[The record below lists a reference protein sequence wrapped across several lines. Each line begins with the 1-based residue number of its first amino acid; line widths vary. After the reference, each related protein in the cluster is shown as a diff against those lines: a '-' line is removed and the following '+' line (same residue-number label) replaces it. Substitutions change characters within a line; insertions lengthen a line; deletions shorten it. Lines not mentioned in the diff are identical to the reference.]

1 MAVITISR
9 QYGSG
14 GDEIAARV
22 CDMLGYRYFDRR
34 IMANMA
40 SEFGLSADSIVDFS
54 EDMYEVR
61 SFLDRL
67 RGPRVVAQTRAW
79 REEPG
84 GRRVP
89 EVQDLDED
97 LVIRL
102 VQGTI
107 QAVYEDDNIVI
118 LGRGGQAILKDMPG
132 VLHVRI
138 EAPPDDR
145 AQRIQDQEEASPQV
159 AQRTIAERDRAATAY
174 LKRFY
179 DIDWSDPVYY
189 HMVIN
194 TGKLDIEAVAHLI
207 VNALS
212 YLPAVESPDE
222 EEERAGDE

>member
-34 IMANMA
+34 IMTNMA

-54 EDMYEVR
+54 EEMYEVR

-97 LVIRL
+97 LAIRL
-102 VQGTI
+102 VQSTI

-159 AQRTIAERDRAATAY
+159 AQRTIAERDRAAAAY

-179 DIDWSDPVYY
+179 DIDWSDPVHY

-194 TGKLDIEAVAHLI
+194 TGKLDIEATAHLI

>member
-14 GDEIAARV
+14 ADQIAARV
-22 CDMLGYRYFDRR
+22 CDMLGYRYFDRK

-40 SEFGLSADSIVDFS
+40 SEFGLAADSIVDFS
-54 EDMYEVR
+54 EEMYEVR
-61 SFLDRL
+61 TFLDRL

-79 REEPG
+79 REDPS

-107 QAVYEDDNIVI
+107 RAVYEDGNIVV

-132 VLHVRI
+132 VLHVRV
-138 EAPPDDR
+138 EAPPDAR
-145 AQRIQDQEEASPQV
+145 IQRIQDQEDVGEEA
-159 AQRTIAERDRAATAY
+159 AQKTMAERDKAAAAY

-179 DIDWSDPVYY
+179 GVGWSDLTLY
-189 HMVIN
+189 HLVIN
-194 TGKLDIEAVAHLI
+194 TGKWDIEAAAHLV

-212 YLPAVESPDE
+212 YLPPVESSDE
-222 EEERAGDE
+222 GPGRTGDE